1 MQIFILG
8 KTKSGKSSL
17 AAKLKTCD
25 FEIYEAGSWARNEF
39 SKINKDVSDE
49 MSIIF
54 KNNLTNYA
62 LSILKTNPL
71 YSFEKYIEFRNNN
84 KNLKNIVISGVRNP
98 DDFIRMIEQDD
109 NNLVLFLK
117 SSKEYE
123 NGDLTNFED
132 GISVIKA
139 YIQWKQQFLK
149 LDYLEIDENAD
160 FNDVLN
166 DLIIKKL
173 I

>member
-62 LSILKTNPL
+62 LSIL
-71 YSFEKYIEFRNNN
+71 
-84 KNLKNIVISGVRNP
+84 NL
-98 DDFIRMIEQDD
+98 
-109 NNLVLFLK
+109 
-117 SSKEYE
+117 
-123 NGDLTNFED
+123 
-132 GISVIKA
+132 
-139 YIQWKQQFLK
+139 
-149 LDYLEIDENAD
+149 
-160 FNDVLN
+160 
-166 DLIIKKL
+166 
-173 I
+173 